1 MCFISIFCLTIR
13 YNLVS
18 LVLLS
23 PELGALRL
31 WSFYFPPCWM
41 DVVEVCFHQ
50 GMKCLIPD
58 SVTCRWSF
66 TPPRGRVPVPA
77 QVPRFPCAMPGLELS
92 RGTGPTH
99 PSPKERVG
107 NTIEPLKGIEKP
119 LSCRL
124 LLLWFSKQ
132 SWD

>member
-1 MCFISIFCLTIR
+1 M
-13 YNLVS
+13 S

-66 TPPRGRVPVPA
+66 TPPEAESQFQPRCPGSPVLCLVWNFPGA
-77 QVPRFPCAMPGLELS
+77 QV
-92 RGTGPTH
+92 
-99 PSPKERVG
+99 
-107 NTIEPLKGIEKP
+107 
-119 LSCRL
+119 L
-124 LLLWFSKQ
+124 LIHHLRSEWEIQLNL
-132 SWD
+132 